1 MFALSFRTQTCLFY
15 ICKFPVLSHQ
25 IPKLA
30 QRKCQRKRTSN
41 FFPPFPWKKN
51 LSLLICELEVL
62 EIYGG
67 SFLASLSIIQNAKAF
82 FFLSLQKGSLRL
94 FPSFL
99 LSSPLQKGTGD
110 LWWLLSLLLRMS
122 LVLIADILSPS
133 IHPYIH
139 TYYIH
144 THTYICI
151 LYIYTYTRVCMHVC
165 VYMCVY
171 IGKDVY

>member
-51 LSLLICELEVL
+51 LSLFICELKVL

-67 SFLASLSIIQNAKAF
+67 SFLASFIIIQNAKVF
-82 FFLSLQKGSLRL
+82 FFKVYKKVL
-94 FPSFL
+94 FAFFL
-99 LSSPLQKGTGD
+99 LSSSSLLHLLHD
-110 LWWLLSLLLRMS
+110 WLLSLLLRMS

-139 TYYIH
+139 ITYTHIH
-144 THTYICI
+144 IYVY
-151 LYIYTYTRVCMHVC
+151 YIYTHTRVCMHVC